1 MKYGLMAVNWMFN
14 LNLFIDRATIKK
26 LQKQTDIDVKMT
38 IERDTKIQQL
48 FRKLKYDGKLQNFM
62 IKLKILQQFLDLKY
76 Q

>member
-48 FRKLKYDGKLQNFM
+48 FRKLKK
-62 IKLKILQQFLDLKY
+62 
-76 Q
+76 